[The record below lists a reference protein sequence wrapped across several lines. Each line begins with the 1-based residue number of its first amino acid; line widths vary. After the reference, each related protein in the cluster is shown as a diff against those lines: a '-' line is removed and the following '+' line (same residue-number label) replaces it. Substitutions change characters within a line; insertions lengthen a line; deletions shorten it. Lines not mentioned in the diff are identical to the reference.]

1 MSDDQDAQPAEP
13 AAPAGKPQSYASR
26 PWLAWYAEGVPADVE
41 VPAVGLNS
49 LLDDTAA
56 RWPTQIAAT
65 FLGLDLTYAQL
76 LTETDALAGGLAKLG
91 VKPGDRVAIILPNCP
106 QTLMAFYAV
115 LRLGAIVVEGNP
127 LYTESELAHQL
138 VDSGA
143 EVVICL
149 DRTFA
154 TVAGARARGGT
165 AVREVIVTSVVDY
178 LPRRSQLA
186 LRLPVAKARKLR
198 AELVHP
204 VPADAGALRFADV
217 LASGRAT
224 KVTQAPVD
232 PTAVAVL
239 LYTTGTTGA
248 GKGAMLTH
256 RNLIANVCQCRA
268 WFTEAKE
275 GEEVMMCVLPM
286 FHAYGLTLCV
296 TLGMSLGARLILMPR
311 FDVDMAFDAIAK
323 YQPTIFPGVPP
334 MYSALLASPRA
345 AETDLTSI
353 NGCLSG
359 SMKLAADLT
368 ERWAAATGD
377 PIVEGYGLTETS
389 PVTHAGPLTGPY
401 RPGSIGLPI
410 SSTECKVV
418 SDHDP
423 DVETPVGET
432 GELAV
437 RGPQIFVGYWNAP
450 EPTAEA
456 LTEDGWLLTGDIA
469 RMGEDGWFEIVDR
482 KKELIIAGGF
492 NIYPNDVEEVLAG
505 LTQIQD
511 VAVIGVPDPYRGET
525 VKAFIVV
532 RPGQTLTVEE
542 VAAHAKANLAAYK
555 VPKLYEFRDELP
567 KVGIGKVLRR
577 ALRAEEAEKFAASQA
592 AAGAPESGSET

>member
-1 MSDDQDAQPAEP
+1 MSDDQDEATTAQ
-13 AAPAGKPQSYASR
+13 AGKPQSYASR
-26 PWLAWYAEGVPADVE
+26 PWLAWYGDGVPAEVE
-41 VPAVGLNS
+41 VPAVGLNT
-49 LLDDTAA
+49 LLDDAAA

-65 FLGLDLTYAQL
+65 FLGLDMTYAQL
-76 LTETDALAGGLAKLG
+76 RAETDALAGGLAKIG
-91 VKPGDRVAIILPNCP
+91 VKPGDRVAMILPNCP

-127 LYTESELAHQL
+127 LYTEHELAHQL

-154 TVAGARARGGT
+154 TVAAARARGGT

-178 LPRRSQLA
+178 LPKRSQLA
-186 LRLPVAKARKLR
+186 LRLPIAKARKLR

-204 VPADAGALRFADV
+204 VPADAGVLRFADV
-217 LASGRAT
+217 LASGRGT
-224 KVTQAPVD
+224 NVTQAPVD

-256 RNLIANVCQCRA
+256 RNLVANVHQCRV
-268 WFTEAKE
+268 WFTTAKE

-296 TLGMSLGARLILMPR
+296 TLGMVLGAHLILMPR
-311 FDVDMAFDAIAK
+311 FDVDMVFDAIAK
-323 YQPTIFPGVPP
+323 YKPTIFPGVPP

-359 SMKLAADLT
+359 SMKLPADLT
-368 ERWAAATGD
+368 DRWREATGD
-377 PIVEGYGLTETS
+377 PIVEGYGMTESS

-401 RPGSIGLPI
+401 RPGSIGLPFP
-410 SSTECKVV
+410 STECKVV

-423 DVETPVGET
+423 TVETPVGET

-437 RGPQIFVGYWNAP
+437 RGPQVFVGYWNAP
-450 EPTAEA
+450 ESTAEA

-492 NIYPNDVEEVLAG
+492 NIYPNDVEEVLAE

-532 RPGQTLTVEE
+532 RPGQTLTEEE

-555 VPKLYEFRDELP
+555 VPKRYEFRDELP

-577 ALRAEEAEKFAASQA
+577 ALRAEEAE
-592 AAGAPESGSET
+592 